1 VSNKEA
7 ITRGTPWNTR
17 IRSETLLVGDRFQV
31 EPGATSGATILV
43 VDDDEFVRELLYI
56 HLSSAGYVVFVA
68 EDAIVAGHFLLS
80 RHVDL
85 LVADI
90 EMPFMDGLD
99 FVQAIRS
106 DPSVSSLP
114 VIFVSSQWE
123 YEGRARELGALAFL
137 RKPVLADQL
146 LATVA
151 KHIRAE
157 KPAEVKG

>member
-1 VSNKEA
+1 VSNGSNNLDKGKGKVV
-7 ITRGTPWNTR
+7 R
-17 IRSETLLVGDRFQV
+17 DRFQ
-31 EPGATSGATILV
+31 PPLGATPGATILV
-43 VDDDEFVRELLYI
+43 VDDDEFVRELLYL

-68 EDAIVAGHFLLS
+68 EDAIIAGHFLLE

-85 LVADI
+85 LVTDI

-99 FVQAIRS
+99 LVQAMRT
-106 DPSVSSLP
+106 DPSVAPTP

-123 YEGRARELGALAFL
+123 QEGRARELGAVAFL

-146 LATVA
+146 LAAVA
-151 KHIRAE
+151 KHLRAE